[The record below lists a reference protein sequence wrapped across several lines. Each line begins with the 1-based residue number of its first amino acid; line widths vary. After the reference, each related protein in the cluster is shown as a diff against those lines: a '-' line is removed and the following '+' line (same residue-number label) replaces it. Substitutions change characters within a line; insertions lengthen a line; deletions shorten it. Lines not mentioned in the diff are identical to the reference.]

1 MAYGH
6 LIRRLSPGLR
16 KALVKDYGL
25 PVKVLDDGY
34 LDKYVDDLLPHY
46 DWEYAVKAMLEGVE
60 SMGEFPFLKMAKAAP
75 LAVAEEI
82 KQTDAFKEFN
92 EQGGYSSPAR
102 NPLQGQKVSHDP
114 YHPDNDGRLLL
125 SLDIRQANFSVLRW
139 RFPELVNNQEDY
151 DDFIRDYYDFDYIAD
166 CNRIRQVLFG
176 NLNPKRQ
183 RKLIRDVTY
192 AVLESLMGAGIC
204 GPQQVASLSE
214 DEIVL
219 HPVGD
224 SIERTKKHLKHL
236 SESIFEGIEFKPSA
250 FMLRRLPDSSC
261 YWKLHEGGRIELRKT
276 PGHLFMQAFKTV
288 TGQKILERDR
298 TFVFEGE
305 LAVLLKKQKWG
316 TFT

>member
-6 LIRRLSPGLR
+6 LICRLTPGLR
-16 KALVKDYGL
+16 KALVKDYSL
-25 PVKVLDDGY
+25 PVKVIDDGY
-34 LDKYVDDLLPHY
+34 LNMYVDDLLPHY

-60 SMGEFPFLKMAKAAP
+60 SMGEFPFLKMAKDAP
-75 LAVAEEI
+75 LAIAEEI

-92 EQGGYSSPAR
+92 ERGGHSSPAR
-102 NPLQGQKVSHDP
+102 RPLEGQKVSRDP
-114 YHPDNDGRLLL
+114 YHPENDGQLLL

-151 DDFIRDYYDFDYIAD
+151 DDFIRDYYDFDYIAG
-166 CNRIRQVLFG
+166 CKRIRQVLFG

-192 AVLESLMGAGIC
+192 AALESLMEAGIC
-204 GPQQVASLSE
+204 GPKQVASLSE

-224 SIERTKKHLKHL
+224 SIEKTKAHLKYL
-236 SESIFEGIEFKPSA
+236 SESIFQGVEFKSSV
-250 FMLRRLPDSSC
+250 FTLHRLGNSSC

-276 PGHLFMQAFKTV
+276 PAHLFMQAFKTV

-316 TFT
+316 K